1 MLKNVKIKKLAL
13 LGLVLAAAILLLS
26 LNEKIPAAEEAIY
39 FKAGERHRV
48 ALTFETLWTTSDLEE
63 ILAILER
70 EAVPATFF
78 VTGTWLQRN
87 PEAVKQILAG
97 GHEIGNHT
105 LNHRVMLQLES
116 REIVR
121 EIKEF
126 NDLALSLLEYRPRLF
141 RPPLGLY
148 NDAVVKKARQQ
159 GCRTVLWSVESYDL
173 ISKGSEEIVERVKGC
188 LRGGSIV
195 VFRVGAPFLPEAL
208 VEIIADLKR
217 RGFEAVTVSELLM

>member
-1 MLKNVKIKKLAL
+1 M
-13 LGLVLAAAILLLS
+13 
-26 LNEKIPAAEEAIY
+26 
-39 FKAGERHRV
+39 
-48 ALTFETLWTTSDLEE
+48 
-63 ILAILER
+63 
-70 EAVPATFF
+70 PATFF

-148 NDAVVKKARQQ
+148 NDAVVKRARQQ

-173 ISKGSEEIVERVKGC
+173 ISKGSEEIVERVKGR

-217 RGFEAVTVSELLM
+217 RGFEAVTVSELLMYGERPQERQTFFSVINNDEGKGMVWRRQYDPENGSKSHAP